1 MASRGPGAAG
11 NTWSSLPM
19 TNTALQIPRLYK
31 AVVAAAMIL
40 VAALIPGAAQS
51 QTKIVA
57 GMVAHGPPQWPQYI
71 AMEFGWFKQDNI
83 ELELLGVGGGGA
95 QQLAGGSLNIA
106 HSGYPDFARAAL
118 QGATERIIINDIIAS
133 PYGIFAKPA
142 IKQIADLKGKLISI
156 GGPNDITLIYIK
168 PFLASA
174 GLKMTDVDFIYAK
187 AAGDRFSAL
196 VAGGVDATILNSPT
210 YFKATSMGLSN

>member
-1 MASRGPGAAG
+1 
-11 NTWSSLPM
+11 M
-19 TNTALQIPRLYK
+19 TDTALQLPRPYK
-31 AVVAAAMIL
+31 AVVAAALIL

-106 HSGYPDFARAAL
+106 HSGYPDFARASL
-118 QGATERIIINDIIAS
+118 RGAPLKII
-133 PYGIFAKPA
+133 
-142 IKQIADLKGKLISI
+142 
-156 GGPNDITLIYIK
+156 
-168 PFLASA
+168 LASA
-174 GLKMTDVDFIYAK
+174 DGEAIRPLAARLGVSPNTVCIWRRRYLGQGMEGLRTRPRSGRRKEVTLSKEQAVV
-187 AAGDRFSAL
+187 AATVKEPKDTTHWSTRQLGEK
-196 VAGGVDATILNSPT
+196 V
-210 YFKATSMGLSN
+210 GLSHVTVHRLAAEVVRKVQTPR

>member
-1 MASRGPGAAG
+1 
-11 NTWSSLPM
+11 M
-19 TNTALQIPRLYK
+19 TDTALQIPRPYK
-31 AVVAAAMIL
+31 AVVAAALIL

-106 HSGYPDFARAAL
+106 HSGYPDFARASL
-118 QGATERIIINDIIAS
+118 RGAPLKIIINDIIAS
-133 PYGIFAKPA
+133 PYAVFAKPQ
-142 IKQIADLKGKLISI
+142 IKQIADLKGKMISI
-156 GGPNDITLIYIK
+156 GGVTDVTLIYIE
-168 PFLASA
+168 L
-174 GLKMTDVDFIYAK
+174 
-187 AAGDRFSAL
+187 RR
-196 VAGGVDATILNSPT
+196 
-210 YFKATSMGLSN
+210 